1 MCNKE
6 YIGHYKDQKAC
17 SYWDSGFISPNYIYE
32 TCTKINHVFLYFSVK
47 ASQAI
52 TDVKEVQIAI
62 HKKSQTENQN
72 VCVWCQFMTDAYETC
87 NHVIAGL
94 YKVDYANMKGL
105 YNPTCTEQV
114 CAWN

>member
-1 MCNKE
+1 
-6 YIGHYKDQKAC
+6 
-17 SYWDSGFISPNYIYE
+17 
-32 TCTKINHVFLYFSVK
+32 
-47 ASQAI
+47 
-52 TDVKEVQIAI
+52 
-62 HKKSQTENQN
+62 
-72 VCVWCQFMTDAYETC
+72 MTDAYETC